1 MSGGN
6 RVIRQELPEEKST
19 KTTSRK
25 NTTGTVLVRAEEMLN
40 FVTEWM
46 KHGSGDLIIDET
58 LCERLTKYTKYRK
71 ELDKALEALLAQEYG
86 RYMVH
91 EDYVDTTSC
100 AVVNFT
106 TADNKVLL
114 TAQVFADSSNAE
126 SYDDDDDDEYYDD
139 DDDDDD
145 ESYDEKNT
153 MDDPKL
159 IRVRDFK
166 RLLASL
172 GNKMISYA
180 YVGEETAYA
189 DLFLYCM
196 DAGINFEV
204 KNSKSGELKT
214 IQLILPEDMEK
225 QNEKSSSSNVQ

>member
-1 MSGGN
+1 MSNGN

-19 KTTSRK
+19 KTASRK
-25 NTTGTVLVRAEEMLN
+25 NTAGTVLVRSEEMLN

-91 EDYVDTTSC
+91 MNYVDTTSC
-100 AVVNFT
+100 AVVNFI

-114 TAQVFADSSNAE
+114 TAQVFADA
-126 SYDDDDDDEYYDD
+126 SYDDDDDDDQYYDD
-139 DDDDDD
+139 DDDDED
-145 ESYDEKNT
+145 ESYDKKNS
-153 MDDPKL
+153 MDNPKL

-166 RLLASL
+166 RLLASF

-180 YVGEETAYA
+180 YVGEETAYV

-196 DAGINFEV
+196 DAGIDFEV

-214 IQLILPEDMEK
+214 IKLILPEDMK
-225 QNEKSSSSNVQ
+225 RQK